1 MNRELLGVL
10 PKTRLAYMIILII
23 ILSLI
28 DALGIF
34 ALVPIINESHSNKM
48 LNEAAAFLSIHL
60 NTSHTNELV
69 ALILLVTSGFSRLY
83 LNYIVVNETENFRR
97 IIVNNLVLKLTNT
110 ELEVLRNYEKDQ
122 ILKITIT
129 DIDNILN
136 YRLRP
141 IFTTLAYGTTVLLVT
156 IFLLYENI
164 YVATIS
170 IGTLVLLYVFLFVT
184 TRNTF
189 KALGKQQSFLNSRRY
204 SLISTLY
211 DKFEKLVSVQKTHKV
226 FSQYE
231 LVGKQ
236 LVRVNTLNTFFAT
249 LPRHLIEMIL
259 IGGILVALIIVKS
272 GSSILEPGLLTV
284 FALGVLKLIPLIQ
297 GIFQAF
303 SNWRFG
309 NESLINTHNLNSIKQ
324 RDKVQTDDI
333 FAKSEFVKFDI
344 PELNI
349 GDQFL
354 FAGCKI
360 ELEIGETYL
369 LTGRSGV
376 GKSTLFK
383 LVARLNHNDKIIL
396 TNEFSEEMR
405 PTIVLQGSQSS
416 LFPGSLLENLNWL
429 SETKIDNEQAIEIL
443 SQLNFEKKWT
453 EQQLN
458 KDNINSNHLSGGQ
471 LQRLDAAQTLEV
483 MADIYLF
490 DEPFANLDATN
501 SLALLKVIE
510 QRTQENKSLTILIS
524 HNEEIIKYFEN
535 KKSLNIEN
543 GRMKIVG
550 VN

>member
-1 MNRELLGVL
+1 MNRELFGVL
-10 PKTRLAYMIILII
+10 PKKRLAFMSILII
-23 ILSLI
+23 SLSLI

-34 ALVPIINESHSNKM
+34 ALVPIINENHSNEI
-48 LNEAAAFLSIHL
+48 LNKGADFILIRL
-60 NTSHTNELV
+60 NISHANELL
-69 ALILLVTSGFSRLY
+69 AIFLLVTSGFSRLY
-83 LNYIVVNETENFRR
+83 LNYIVVNETENYRR

-110 ELEVLRNYEKDQ
+110 ELASLRTYKKDQ

-129 DIDNILN
+129 DIDNVLN

-141 IFTTLAYGTTVLLVT
+141 IFTSLAYGTTVITIT

-170 IGTLVLLYVFLFVT
+170 IGTLALLYIALFVAT
-184 TRNTF
+184 KNTF
-189 KALGKQQSFLNSRRY
+189 ITLGKKQSFLNSRRY

-211 DKFEKLVSVQKTHKV
+211 DKFEKLASINKTQKV

-236 LVRVNTLNTFFAT
+236 LVRVNTLNTFLAT

-259 IGGILVALIIVKS
+259 IGGILVALILFKS
-272 GSSILEPGLLTV
+272 DNSILEPGLLTV

-309 NESLINTHNLNSIKQ
+309 NESLINTNTLNSIRQ

-333 FAKSEFVKFDI
+333 FAKSKFVDFDV
-344 PELNI
+344 PELII
-349 GDQFL
+349 GDQIL
-354 FAGCKI
+354 FSRCKI

-376 GKSTLFK
+376 GKSTFFK
-383 LVARLNHNDKIIL
+383 LVARLNYDDKIFL
-396 TNEFSEEMR
+396 TNEFSEEMQ

-429 SETKIDNEQAIEIL
+429 SDKKIDNEQALVIL
-443 SQLNFEKKWT
+443 SKLNFEKKWT

-458 KDNINSNHLSGGQ
+458 KVHINSNHLSGGQ

-483 MADIYLF
+483 SADIYLF

-510 QRTQENKSLTILIS
+510 QHTRKNRSLTILIS
-524 HNEEIIKYFEN
+524 HNEEIIKYFDS
-535 KKSLNIEN
+535 KKSLSIEN
-543 GRMKIVG
+543 GRIKVVSI
-550 VN
+550 N

>member
-1 MNRELLGVL
+1 MNRELFGVL
-10 PKTRLAYMIILII
+10 PKKRLAFMAILII
-23 ILSLI
+23 SLSLI

-34 ALVPIINESHSNKM
+34 ALVPIINENHSNEI
-48 LNEAAAFLSIHL
+48 LNEAADFLSIRL
-60 NTSHTNELV
+60 NTSHSNELI
-69 ALILLVTSGFSRLY
+69 AILLLVSSGFSRLY
-83 LNYIVVNETENFRR
+83 LNYIVVNETENYRR

-110 ELEVLRNYEKDQ
+110 ELEALRNYKKDQ

-129 DIDNILN
+129 DIDNVLN

-141 IFTTLAYGTTVLLVT
+141 IFTTLAYGTTVLSVT
-156 IFLLYENI
+156 IFLIYENI

-170 IGTLVLLYVFLFVT
+170 IGTLALLYIALFVAT
-184 TRNTF
+184 KNTF
-189 KALGKQQSFLNSRRY
+189 IALGKKQSFLNSRRY

-211 DKFEKLVSVQKTHKV
+211 DKFEKLASINKTQKV

-259 IGGILVALIIVKS
+259 IGGILVALILFKS
-272 GSSILEPGLLTV
+272 ENSILEPGLLTV

-309 NESLINTHNLNSIKQ
+309 NESLINTNTLNSIRQ

-349 GDQFL
+349 GDQIL
-354 FAGCKI
+354 FSDCKI
-360 ELEIGETYL
+360 KLVIGKTYL

-376 GKSTLFK
+376 GKSTFFK
-383 LVARLNHNDKIIL
+383 LVARLNYDDKIFL
-396 TNEFSEEMR
+396 TNEFSEKMR

-429 SETKIDNEQAIEIL
+429 SDKKIDNEQALEIL
-443 SQLNFEKKWT
+443 SKLNFEKKWT

-483 MADIYLF
+483 SADIYLF

-510 QRTQENKSLTILIS
+510 QHTQENRSLTILIS

-550 VN
+550 AN